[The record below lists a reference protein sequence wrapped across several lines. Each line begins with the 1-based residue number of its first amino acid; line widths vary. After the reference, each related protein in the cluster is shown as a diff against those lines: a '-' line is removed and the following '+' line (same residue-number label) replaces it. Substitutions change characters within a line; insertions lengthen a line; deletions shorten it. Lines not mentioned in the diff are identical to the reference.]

1 MQEHEGNSF
10 LVHAL
15 WAGGEPRQVVPR
27 YPRGMGL
34 RFCGGLQI
42 FNLNHAASDLL
53 VEQAFMPAVMLLQSG
68 GFSR

>member
-1 MQEHEGNSF
+1 
-10 LVHAL
+10 
-15 WAGGEPRQVVPR
+15 
-27 YPRGMGL
+27 MGL